1 MSDTEHPAERRH
13 PGIHRGVDLA
23 SSPDYVALRTAD
35 GRIATVP
42 SWAAAVLREQGVAEE
57 RARVAAWLR
66 SDDGRETNVANGC
79 RAAKL
84 GDAIERGEHLN
95 TEEG

>member
-1 MSDTEHPAERRH
+1 MDTEHPANRRF
-13 PGIHRGVDLA
+13 PGVHRGVDMA

-57 RARVAAWLR
+57 RARSVRWLR
-66 SDDGRETNVANGC
+66 RMAAEHHDRLHAGVLAGVADLIASMGMV
-79 RAAKL
+79 
-84 GDAIERGEHLN
+84 
-95 TEEG
+95 

>member
-1 MSDTEHPAERRH
+1 MDTTHPADRRF
-13 PGIHRGVDLA
+13 PGVHRGVDMA
-23 SSPDYVALRTAD
+23 SSPDYVALRAPD

-57 RARVAAWLR
+57 RARIAAWLR
-66 SDDGRETNVANGC
+66 SDDGREANVAGKC
-79 RAAKL
+79 RASSL
-84 GDAIERGEHLN
+84 GDCIERGEHLD